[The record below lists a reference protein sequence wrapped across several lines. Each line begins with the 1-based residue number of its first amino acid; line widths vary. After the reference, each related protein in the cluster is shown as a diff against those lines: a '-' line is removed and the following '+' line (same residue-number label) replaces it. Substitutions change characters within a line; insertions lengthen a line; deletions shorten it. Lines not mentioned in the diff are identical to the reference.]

1 MYYKKGKRKSYPLQE
16 KQFIVV
22 LGGVMAKGR
31 AEKVEP
37 KTQAAYVQST
47 DSIFIT
53 TPRQIQM

>member
-1 MYYKKGKRKSYPLQE
+1 MYYKKGKRKAYPLQE

-22 LGGVMAKGR
+22 LDGVMAKGR
-31 AEKVEP
+31 ADP